1 MQKNTHSVERKEIST
16 ITGGVGEGFV
26 KLEKDPE
33 VRLITELGRCWRLLG
48 GAGRPLGLGPT
59 FT

>member
-1 MQKNTHSVERKEIST
+1 MQNNTHSVERKEIST
-16 ITGGVGEGFV
+16 ITGGMGEDFV

-33 VRLITELGRCWRLLG
+33 ARLIREFGGCWGMPG
-48 GAGRPLGLGPT
+48 GAGRPLGLSPS